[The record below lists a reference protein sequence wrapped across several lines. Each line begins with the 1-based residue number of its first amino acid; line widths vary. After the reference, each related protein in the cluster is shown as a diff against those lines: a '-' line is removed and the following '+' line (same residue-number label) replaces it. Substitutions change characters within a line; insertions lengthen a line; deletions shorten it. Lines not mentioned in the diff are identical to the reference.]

1 MGAYGLMNIGASAL
15 TASQTALTTAGHNIA
30 NVNTPGY
37 SRQQVQL
44 QSRDGQLLGQGFT
57 GRGVDVVTVS
67 RLRDGFLATNA
78 QQAESLSSAD
88 AIRAQKLGQLEQL
101 FPIGENGLGAAAAN
115 LFAAFSDMQSMPRDL
130 TARTAVLDRADALVS
145 RVESLYNQIGDMQST
160 VNEQLGADAKQIN
173 VIAERIA
180 TLNNQIMQYRGLDHS
195 PNDLLDQRDQLVQ
208 DLNSL
213 VQATT
218 VAAPDGSLGVLI
230 AGGQP
235 LVLGSNA
242 STLKVVTDPADGAQ
256 RTLVMEQS
264 GMDLAL
270 NFQLLGGGEIAGL
283 LRFQMQDLEDARNLL
298 GNMALSVAT
307 VVNNQVALGRN
318 MADALA
324 GPLFTIP
331 PINGYAHPNNS
342 GTASVQATVN
352 DPTGIRLQ
360 PSDYQVS
367 FTGAAAGTI
376 TRLSDG
382 TSVAFASI
390 ATPITF
396 DGLDFTLAAGAVA
409 GDRFTVKP
417 EQAAAQISL
426 AVSSAQ
432 QLGVTPLAF
441 EFGLN
446 NTGTVLVGSLRGP
459 QQGVTAASQSNPY
472 LAAPVTLT
480 FTGAGT
486 FDVRGDGTGNPTAVA
501 YTSGGTISYN
511 GWSMVLTG
519 VPVAGDTIT
528 LRPFSD
534 VGDIHTSLLQGNT
547 LSEAYA
553 SMLATVG
560 TTVQGAQTQAKVSA
574 AVAADA
580 MAAATDK
587 SGVNLD
593 EEAAKLLQFQQSY
606 QASAKI
612 LQVAQSVFDTLI
624 NTVASR

>member
-1 MGAYGLMNIGASAL
+1 MSAFGLMNIGASAL
-15 TASQTALTTAGHNIA
+15 SASQAALTTAGHNIA
-30 NVNTPGY
+30 NVNTAGY
-37 SRQQVQL
+37 SRQTVEL
-44 QSRDGQLLGQGFT
+44 KARDGQNLGQGFA

-67 RLRDGFLATNA
+67 RQRDAFLATNA

-88 AIRAQKLGQLEQL
+88 AIRAQKLSQLEQL

-115 LFAAFSDMQSMPRDL
+115 LFAAFSDLQSMPRDL
-130 TARTAVLDRADALVS
+130 TGRTAVLDRADALVS
-145 RVESLYNQIGDMQST
+145 RVAALNNQIGDMQST
-160 VNEQLGADAKQIN
+160 VNEQLGADVKQIN
-173 VIAERIA
+173 VIAGRIA
-180 TLNNQIMQYRGLDHS
+180 VLNNQIMQYRGLDHS
-195 PNDLLDQRDQLVQ
+195 PNDLLDQRDQLVH

-213 VQATT
+213 VQAST
-218 VAAPDGSLGVLI
+218 VAAPDGSLGVFI

-242 STLKVVTDPADGAQ
+242 STLKVVTDPADGSQ
-256 RTLVMEQS
+256 RNLVMEQS
-264 GMDLAL
+264 GLDLAL
-270 NFQLLGGGEIAGL
+270 NFQLLGGGEVAGL
-283 LRFQMQDLEDARNLL
+283 LRFQMQDLEEARNLI
-298 GNMALSVAT
+298 GNMALSIAT

-318 MADALA
+318 MSDALA

-331 PINGYAHPNNS
+331 PINGYAHPNNA
-342 GTASVQATVN
+342 GTATVQATVN
-352 DPTGIRLQ
+352 DPTGIQLQ
-360 PSDYQVS
+360 ASDYQIT

-376 TRLSDG
+376 TRVSDG

-390 ATPITF
+390 AAPIHF
-396 DGLDFTLAAGAVA
+396 DGLDFSLAAGAAA

-417 EQAAAQISL
+417 EQAAANISL
-426 AVSSAQ
+426 AVTSAQ

-446 NTGTVLVGSLRGP
+446 NTGSLLVGSLRGP
-459 QQGVTAASQSNPY
+459 QQGATAASQSNPY

-480 FTGAGT
+480 FTAAGT

-501 YTSGGTISYN
+501 YTSGGTITYN

-519 VPVAGDTIT
+519 TPVVGDTIT
-528 LRPFSD
+528 LRPFAEL
-534 VGDIHTSLLQGNT
+534 GDTHTALLQGNT

-574 AVAADA
+574 AVASDA

-612 LQVAQSVFDTLI
+612 LQVAQTVFDTLI
-624 NTVASR
+624 SAVSR